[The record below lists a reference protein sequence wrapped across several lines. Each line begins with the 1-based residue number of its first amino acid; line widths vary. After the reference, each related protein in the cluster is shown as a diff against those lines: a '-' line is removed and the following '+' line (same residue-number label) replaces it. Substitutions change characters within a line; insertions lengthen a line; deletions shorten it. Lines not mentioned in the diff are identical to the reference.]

1 MTRPQ
6 RASCSAIPPLL
17 PRSAAM
23 RDKRRQTSAISIALR
38 GLLLQTSSI
47 CAKKPVFSANKP
59 VGLTTFVTTTQESTQ
74 KTPWIDDVCNNA
86 QPNIPSSLQPPISTS
101 GPTGTEGAGRPRG
114 PGCGARGRWRG
125 LAGFRGDA
133 PSEAR
138 CADGSRAGR
147 RPRRSLAQRG
157 HKQSPEQRHNKQR
170 GVRSASA
177 PRTPSASVAH
187 RLS

>member
-1 MTRPQ
+1 MQYPHCCPDRQLCVTNVVKPARFQSPC
-6 RASCSAIPPLL
+6 ADSCY
-17 PRSAAM
+17 
-23 RDKRRQTSAISIALR
+23 KRRQSAPKNLYFQRISRWIDDVCNNA
-38 GLLLQTSSI
+38 
-47 CAKKPVFSANKP
+47 
-59 VGLTTFVTTTQESTQ
+59 QESTQ

-125 LAGFRGDA
+125 LAGLRGDA

-177 PRTPSASVAH
+177 PRTPSVSVAH